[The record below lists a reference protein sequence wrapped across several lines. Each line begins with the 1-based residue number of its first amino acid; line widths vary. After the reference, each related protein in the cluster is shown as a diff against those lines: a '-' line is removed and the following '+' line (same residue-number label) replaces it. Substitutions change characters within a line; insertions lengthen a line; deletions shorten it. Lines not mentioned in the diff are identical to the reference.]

1 MIIYNVH
8 SMSKYNSEQCL
19 KPKSVY
25 RDDNI
30 HQKSIHPSQKN
41 LIFPGVYKYVS
52 SERHTVLFDYWHKV
66 ISVKLLLN
74 NTCFVE
80 WKKLLKY
87 YTNMLIM
94 LVILC

>member
-41 LIFPGVYKYVS
+41 LIFPGVYKYVFWETYS
-52 SERHTVLFDYWHKV
+52 IIW
-66 ISVKLLLN
+66 LL
-74 NTCFVE
+74 T
-80 WKKLLKY
+80 
-87 YTNMLIM
+87 
-94 LVILC
+94 